1 MAAMM
6 IVDFQ
11 NYFIFILLCL
21 FSLLCYTLFFRKQKY
36 SRLGF
41 DLPPSPPS
49 LPIIGHLHII
59 LSLLIHKSLQKLA
72 SKHGPLLHLRI
83 FSLPIVLVSSASVA
97 DEIFKAQDVNVSSR
111 SSLPTSEGSLY
122 FGSFGFVT
130 APHGDYW
137 KFMKKLI
144 TTKLLGSQA
153 LERSRGIRADEAKL
167 FYSNLLDKA
176 MKDERVNIR
185 EEAMKLTNNS
195 MCKMLTGRICLEDA
209 ERVRGLVA
217 RTDSLSK
224 KLLLASV
231 LRRPLEKLGISLF
244 KKELMCVSSRFDEV
258 LERYLVEHEKKQEEQ
273 AEAMLHGVKIRHSE
287 QGVDVM
293 DVLIEAYRDENAE
306 YKITRNHIKSLLVDL
321 FIAGSETTSNIIE
334 WTMAELINNPKS
346 LEKLRGEIDLIVGKT
361 RLIQETDL
369 PNLPYL
375 QAVMKEGLRLHPPVP
390 LVVRTFQEECEV
402 KGFHIPEKTT
412 LVVNGYAVMRDPDV
426 WEDPDEFKPERFLVS
441 STSGQQEDKIREKVP
456 KYIPFG
462 SGRRGCPG
470 SNLAY
475 LFLGIA
481 VGVMVQCFDWRIKE
495 EKVNMD
501 EAAGAVSLRRAHPVH
516 ATPVARNRDLLT

>member
-1 MAAMM
+1 M

-11 NYFIFILLCL
+11 NCFIFILLCL
-21 FSLLCYTLFFRKQKY
+21 FSLLCYTLFFRKQKK

-41 DLPPSPPS
+41 DDLPPSPPS

-72 SKHGPLLHLRI
+72 SKYGPLLHLRI
-83 FSLPIVLVSSASVA
+83 FNFPIVLVSSASVA
-97 DEIFKAQDVNVSSR
+97 EEIFKTQDVNVSSR
-111 SSLPTSEGSLY
+111 SLPTSEGSLY
-122 FGSFGFVT
+122 FGSSGFIF
-130 APHGDYW
+130 APYGDYW
-137 KFMKKLI
+137 K
-144 TTKLLGSQA
+144 
-153 LERSRGIRADEAKL
+153 SRGIRGDEVKL

-176 MKDERVNIR
+176 MRKERVDIG

-195 MCKMLTGRICLEDA
+195 MCKILMGRVCVEDA
-209 ERVRGLVA
+209 EIVRGLA
-217 RTDSLSK
+217 AKTDSLTK
-224 KLLLASV
+224 KLFLASV

-244 KKELMCVSSRFDEV
+244 KKELMGVSSMFDEV

-273 AEAMLHGVKIRHSE
+273 GGDM
-287 QGVDVM
+287 M

-306 YKITRNHIKSLLVDL
+306 YKITRNHIKSSLVDL
-321 FIAGSETTSNIIE
+321 FIAGSEITSNSIE

-375 QAVMKEGLRLHPPVP
+375 QAVMKEGLRLHPPAP
-390 LVVRTFQEECEV
+390 LVVRTFQEGCEV
-402 KGFHIPEKTT
+402 KGFYIPEKTT

-426 WEDPDEFKPERFLVS
+426 WEDPEEFKPERFLAS
-441 STSGQQEDKIREKVP
+441 SRSEQEEDKTKVLR
-456 KYIPFG
+456 YIPFG

-475 LFLGIA
+475 LFLGTA
-481 VGVMVQCFDWRIKE
+481 VGVMVQSFDWRIKE

-501 EAAGAVSLRRAHPVH
+501 EVAGAASLSMAHPIH
-516 ATPVARNRDLLT
+516 ATPVVRIQNLLT